1 MKFPTRRAS
10 VAIALLEH
18 PNGISGREIDFKYFL
33 NCGRNEVNHFIHEG
47 VNILKSDEKGNRGGY
62 FTIYQIANRQN
73 ALKVVRIINTERK
86 RCKLPP
92 LTESEIYHYWKHFEG

>member
-1 MKFPTRRAS
+1 MKFPTRKAS

-18 PNGISGREIDFKYFL
+18 PQGISGREIDVKYFL

-47 VNILKSDEKGNRGGY
+47 VNILKSREKGNRGGY
-62 FTIYQIANRQN
+62 FAVYQIANRQN
-73 ALKVVRIINTERK
+73 ALKVVNTLNTERK

-92 LTESEIYHYWKHFEG
+92 LTDEEMNQHLSHFKE

>member
-1 MKFPTRRAS
+1 MAFPTRRAS

-47 VNILKSDEKGNRGGY
+47 VNILKSDEKGNRGGS

-73 ALKVVRIINTERK
+73 ALKVVKILNTEREG
-86 RCKLPP
+86 CKLPP

>member
-1 MKFPTRRAS
+1 MKFPTRRVS

-18 PNGISGREIDFKYFL
+18 PQGISGREIDVKYFL

-47 VNILKSDEKGNRGGY
+47 VNILKSGEKGDRGGY
-62 FTIYQIANRQN
+62 FTVYRIANHQN
-73 ALKVVRIINTERK
+73 ALKVINIINTERK

-92 LTESEIYHYWKHFEG
+92 LTDEEMNQYLPHFEE